1 MIVIFKMLSVIP
13 LEYESMK
20 VFRNVMNV
28 DKDLKKKYRYV
39 ASIDIEF
46 RSIIIK

>member
-20 VFRNVMNV
+20 IFKNVMNV
-28 DKDLKKKYRYV
+28 DKDLKKKKLLV
-39 ASIDIEF
+39 LISNSDQL
-46 RSIIIK
+46 S

>member
-28 DKDLKKKYRYV
+28 DKDLKKYKLLV
-39 ASIDIEF
+39 LISNSDQL
-46 RSIIIK
+46 S

>member
-20 VFRNVMNV
+20 IFKNVMNV
-28 DKDLKKKYRYV
+28 DKDLKKTKLLV
-39 ASIDIEF
+39 SI
-46 RSIIIK
+46 SNSVQLS

>member
-1 MIVIFKMLSVIP
+1 MLSVIP
-13 LEYESMK
+13 QEYESMK

-28 DKDLKKKYRYV
+28 DKDPKKYQD
-39 ASIDIEF
+39 ACIDIEF

>member
-13 LEYESMK
+13 QEYESMK

-28 DKDLKKKYRYV
+28 DKDLKKYQV
-39 ASIDIEF
+39 ARTDIEF

>member
-13 LEYESMK
+13 LEYESVK

-28 DKDLKKKYRYV
+28 DKDLKKSKLLV
-39 ASIDIEF
+39 SISNSDQL
-46 RSIIIK
+46 S